1 MISLRS
7 HLELRPHL
15 ERDVLG
21 WWDREG
27 ADDHLGGVRTC
38 FTNRGEAISREKYTW
53 SQGRWAWTCAL
64 AAEEIEA
71 GRMSGDSALWR
82 RRSLQTADFLVDH
95 AFLPD
100 GRTSF
105 RLSEHGEQLADEDGE
120 LATSVFAD
128 LFAVLGLAG
137 AARTVPGAEAG
148 LTSGPGT
155 DSGTTEP
162 GITESGIAGSGTTES
177 GTAGQGRERW
187 LAQARRTLLGAETS
201 IRARTA
207 KSAPYPVPAGF
218 TDLAGP
224 MTLVHVAGELHRAA
238 PSDEVL
244 AVFTGARNTLL
255 GDEGATSGD
264 ENPFLGTET
273 WWEFR
278 PDHARDH
285 NTLLARHVTPG
296 HLLELLWMLV
306 HVGDQHPQLAV
317 PDATLTSL
325 ALRAL
330 ETGWDAAEGGLL
342 RYVDREAGGAPV
354 GRLLET
360 PYEALVQRTWDTKLW
375 WVHAEAM
382 YATALLARRTGSP
395 ELARWAQRVR
405 EYTLGTFPDP
415 AGQEWLQNR
424 RRDGS
429 PLDEVVAL
437 PVKDPM
443 HIARSLL
450 LLNALEHD
458 PAPTEEKTP

>member
-1 MISLRS
+1 MSAPS
-7 HLELRPHL
+7 PHLAPRPHLALRPHL
-15 ERDVLG
+15 EREVLG

-27 ADDHLGGVRTC
+27 ADDRLGGVRTC
-38 FTNRGEAISREKYTW
+38 FTNRGAAINREKYTW

-64 AAEEIEA
+64 VADEIEA
-71 GRMSGDSALWR
+71 GRLSGDSALWR
-82 RRSLQTADFLVDH
+82 RRSLQTADFLIDH
-95 AFLPD
+95 AFLPE

-105 RLSEHGEQLADEDGE
+105 RLSESGEQLADDHGD

-128 LFAVLGLAG
+128 LFVVLGLAG
-137 AARTVPGAEAG
+137 AARTAPGAVQAAGQSIGPGAERDAA
-148 LTSGPGT
+148 PGHGR
-155 DSGTTEP
+155 DS
-162 GITESGIAGSGTTES
+162 
-177 GTAGQGRERW
+177 ERW
-187 LAQARRTLLGAETS
+187 LGQARRTLLGAEAS
-201 IRARTA
+201 IRTRTA

-218 TDLAGP
+218 RDLAGP
-224 MTLVHVAGELHRAA
+224 MTLVHVAAELHRAA

-244 AVFTGARNTLL
+244 AVVARARNALF
-255 GDEGATSGD
+255 GEENATSSAGTS
-264 ENPFLGTET
+264 FLSAET

-278 PDHARDH
+278 PDHVRDH
-285 NTLLARHVTPG
+285 DTLLARHVTPG

-306 HVGDQHPQLAV
+306 HVGDRHPQLAV
-317 PDATLTSL
+317 PDTSLTAL

-330 ETGWDAAEGGLL
+330 EAGWDTSEGGLL
-342 RYVDREAGGAPV
+342 RYVDRDAGGAPV

-382 YATALLARRTGSP
+382 YSTALLARRTGSA
-395 ELARWAQRVR
+395 ELARWAERVR

-415 AGQEWLQNR
+415 DGQEWLQNR

-450 LLNALEHD
+450 LLNALEAD
-458 PAPTEEKTP
+458 PAPTEEKTL